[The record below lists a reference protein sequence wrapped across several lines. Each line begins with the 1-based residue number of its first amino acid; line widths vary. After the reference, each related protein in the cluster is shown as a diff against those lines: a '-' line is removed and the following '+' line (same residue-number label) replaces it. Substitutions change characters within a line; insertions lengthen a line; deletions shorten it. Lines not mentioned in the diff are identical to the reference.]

1 MDIEL
6 GIQNVARPVSFTS
19 DDTAE
24 HVSAII
30 DDAVATGKIIDL
42 VDTKGRHIVVP
53 GAALGYALIGSET
66 KHAVGFGA
74 L

>member
-6 GIQNVARPVSFTS
+6 GIRNVSRPVNFTS
-19 DDTAE
+19 DDTADK
-24 HVSAII
+24 VGAVIA
-30 DDAVATGKIIDL
+30 DAVAQSKVIDL
-42 VDTKGRHIVVP
+42 TDTNGRHVIVP
-53 GAALGYALIGSET
+53 AQALGYALIGSET

>member
-6 GIQNVARPVSFTS
+6 GIKNVSRPVNFTS
-19 DDTAE
+19 DQSADV
-24 HVSAII
+24 VSSTIS
-30 DDAVATGKIIDL
+30 DAVASHSIIDL
-42 VDTKGRHIVVP
+42 TDSKGRRILVP
-53 GAALGYALIGSET
+53 SEALGYALIGSET